1 MNDSTPVQFVAIV
14 GGSGSGKGW
23 LVERMCRVLGDKAT
37 HLQLDD
43 FYRDRSHLPMA
54 RRGHLNFDIPE
65 AIDWAQLEQVLHAC
79 RTGRRPDVPR
89 YDFSTYCR
97 ESCPQSWQPK
107 PLVFVDGLWLLRS
120 PAIRRQFSLKIYLDA
135 PEELRRSRRFERDV
149 AERGYTREV
158 VEQRYRTA
166 ASMHERHVAPQKKW
180 ADLVLRQ
187 PFDESEL
194 NGLAN
199 QLWSL
204 LANASL
210 VQTWEHETFRAELAA
225 ILANHEYCN

>member
-1 MNDSTPVQFVAIV
+1 MNAHNPVHFIAVV

-23 LVERMCRVLGDKAT
+23 FVERLCRLLGEKAT

-54 RRGHLNFDIPE
+54 RRAQLNFDIPE
-65 AIDWAQLEQVLHAC
+65 AIDWTQVEQVLVAC
-79 RTGRRPDVPR
+79 RNGGIPQVPQ

-97 ESCPQSWQPK
+97 RSDYRTWQPK

-120 PAIRRQFSLKIYLDA
+120 PAIRRLFSLKVFLDT

-158 VEQRYRTA
+158 VERRYQVA
-166 ASMHERHVAPQKKW
+166 AAMHGRHVEPQKKL
-180 ADLVLRQ
+180 ADVVLRQ
-187 PFDESEL
+187 PFCEVEL
-194 NGLAN
+194 ATLAN
-199 QLWSL
+199 RIWEL
-204 LANASL
+204 LGNASL
-210 VQTWEHETFRAELAA
+210 VQPWEHETFRAELAA
-225 ILANHEYCN
+225 LLANHEYCN